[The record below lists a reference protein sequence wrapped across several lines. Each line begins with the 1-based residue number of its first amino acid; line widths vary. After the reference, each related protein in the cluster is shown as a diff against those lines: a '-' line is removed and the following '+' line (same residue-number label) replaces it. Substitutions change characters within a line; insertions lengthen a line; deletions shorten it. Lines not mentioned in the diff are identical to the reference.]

1 VFGVEEAAR
10 KSDPY
15 FAAFDAVARDP
26 KFAKA
31 WPVLL
36 AHVRKRVLK
45 DIYNMDP
52 QLMYEYTRDLG
63 PIDWRH
69 GQAHALYWSRRGSQ
83 NGEGRVR
90 DYDVYQILNNDSQQM
105 QAMQDLARWGRV
117 TYDPVTDEQPGRFPE
132 PRWIDVIDKQFDVM
146 YAKHF
151 DVRGAGGERFINFL
165 QNFLSSAISEWY
177 RSGEVER
184 AKQLMHRLDTLFGRG
199 AHPPRGDYDPELL
212 DVFVKKETFEQ
223 YETQPHVAPRDV
235 AASLEYGFK
244 MGVFGGEKGIEI
256 LRNAL
261 QFANDVTNHFKTNEY
276 YQHNTKFGT
285 RRIADIIGD
294 LEDTSEYAFLDLMT
308 DPSMPWEQ
316 RQAIWA
322 GIDRV
327 ETAVTGRAPALRA
340 LVYDRIMPAL
350 AQQFVTSPYSQ
361 RFTVDQFFPAPPGL
375 DIARQHLAQ
384 RKLARDKQREAEAAR
399 DPLSR
404 Q

>member
-1 VFGVEEAAR
+1 LADYKFALDQAFLASYVRWQAITQQSAAAKVFGVEEAAR

-132 PRWIDVIDKQFDVM
+132 PRWIDVIDKPVDVM
-146 YAKHF
+146 YAKHV
-151 DVRGAGGERFINFL
+151 DVRGAGGERIINFL
-165 QNFLSSAISEWY
+165 QNFLRSAISEWY
-177 RSGEVER
+177 RSGEFER
-184 AKQLMHRLDTLFGRG
+184 AKQLKHRLESLFGRG
-199 AHPPRGDYDPELL
+199 AHPPRYDYDPELL

-235 AASLEYGFK
+235 AASLESE
-244 MGVFGGEKGIEI
+244 GVM
-256 LRNAL
+256 NWW
-261 QFANDVTNHFKTNEY
+261 Y
-276 YQHNTKFGT
+276 
-285 RRIADIIGD
+285 
-294 LEDTSEYAFLDLMT
+294 S
-308 DPSMPWEQ
+308 SM
-316 RQAIWA
+316 
-322 GIDRV
+322 
-327 ETAVTGRAPALRA
+327 
-340 LVYDRIMPAL
+340 
-350 AQQFVTSPYSQ
+350 
-361 RFTVDQFFPAPPGL
+361 
-375 DIARQHLAQ
+375 
-384 RKLARDKQREAEAAR
+384 
-399 DPLSR
+399 
-404 Q
+404 

>member
-1 VFGVEEAAR
+1 
-10 KSDPY
+10 
-15 FAAFDAVARDP
+15 
-26 KFAKA
+26 
-31 WPVLL
+31 
-36 AHVRKRVLK
+36 
-45 DIYNMDP
+45 
-52 QLMYEYTRDLG
+52 
-63 PIDWRH
+63 
-69 GQAHALYWSRRGSQ
+69 
-83 NGEGRVR
+83 
-90 DYDVYQILNNDSQQM
+90 
-105 QAMQDLARWGRV
+105 
-117 TYDPVTDEQPGRFPE
+117 
-132 PRWIDVIDKQFDVM
+132 
-146 YAKHF
+146 
-151 DVRGAGGERFINFL
+151 
-165 QNFLSSAISEWY
+165 
-177 RSGEVER
+177 
-184 AKQLMHRLDTLFGRG
+184 MHRLDSLFGRG
-199 AHPPRGDYDPELL
+199 AHPPRYDYDPELL

-261 QFANDVTNHFKTNEY
+261 RFANDVTNHFKTNEY

-294 LEDTSEYAFLDLMT
+294 LEDSSEYAFLDLLT

-361 RFTVDQFFPAPPGL
+361 RFTVDQFFPPPPGL
-375 DIARQHLAQ
+375 DIARQQLAQ
-384 RKLARDKQREAEAAR
+384 RKLDRDKQRRFESLDERAR
-399 DPLSR
+399 ALASVSR
-404 Q
+404 DFH